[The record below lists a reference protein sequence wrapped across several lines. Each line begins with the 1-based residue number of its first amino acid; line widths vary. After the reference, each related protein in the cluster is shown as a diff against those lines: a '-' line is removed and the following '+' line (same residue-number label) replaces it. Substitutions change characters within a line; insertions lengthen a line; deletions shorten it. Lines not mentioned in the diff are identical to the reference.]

1 MVSRLNV
8 NFFSVPLRPYQLP
21 VLQPLDEPRDHRS
34 HLAPVEILEIL
45 KIQKRPD
52 RAYWENTKNTKKE
65 EKKTKPTGNDQMN
78 LGNTHT
84 ALLE

>member
-45 KIQKRPD
+45 KIQKPD
-52 RAYWENTKNTKKE
+52 RAYWDNTKNTKKE
-65 EKKTKPTGNDQMN
+65 ENIARGTTDPGY
-78 LGNTHT
+78 
-84 ALLE
+84 